1 MKHAIKVLILVVGIV
16 SLQTPFAFSLDRSN
30 ELQSDSG
37 NRMVLSAFYSKSP
50 EYQGKSIYKSKFN
63 LYDNRGAGISTL
75 QVRDDFDGILIG
87 LNEYRIFAPY
97 GLQEVTLSS
106 NMSTASR
113 NVAVQSIYDQAIKA
127 KKWIES
133 LSCNY
138 RVTAGNEEIV
148 NQVWDYDQEEWS
160 NQSSDVSSSVKSLQ
174 GLPGIGG
181 TSAWWGPNGSGW
193 SEEWFSNG
201 VSVNFPS
208 IDLANLVEGEST
220 ESLIET
226 HIYVDKNEFPAEFGQ
241 GGNRLVSL
249 NINCTNSWQ
258 SSWRLRV
265 SKLFYLD
272 ILSAKVDP
280 QLTLPK
286 TSTVPIWEKA
296 IQLNIT
302 SDSPSN
308 IVITSTKPDTCV
320 VLGSGVLLKKIGICP
335 IKISQQTNEDFK
347 AKQLIYKLEITSA
360 LICIKGNITKKVAGA
375 NAKCPAGYSR
385 K

>member
-1 MKHAIKVLILVVGIV
+1 MKKLIKTLIFILVFLTAQIPLASG
-16 SLQTPFAFSLDRSN
+16 LDRSS
-30 ELQSDSG
+30 ELRSDSG
-37 NRMVLSAFYSKSP
+37 NRFVLSAFYSDSP
-50 EYQGKSIYKSKFN
+50 EYQGKTIYKSKFN
-63 LYDNRGAGISTL
+63 FYDNRGAGISTL
-75 QVRDDFDGILIG
+75 QVRDDFDGILVG
-87 LNEYRIFAPY
+87 LNEYSIFAPY
-97 GLQEVTLSS
+97 GLQEITISS

-113 NVAVQSIYDQAIKA
+113 NAAVQSIYDQAIRA

-138 RVTAGNEEIV
+138 RVIAGNEEIV
-148 NQVWDYDQEEWS
+148 NQIWDYDQEEWS
-160 NQSSDVSSSVKSLQ
+160 NQSGDMSSSIKSLQ

-181 TSAWWGPNGSGW
+181 TSSWWGPNGSGW

-226 HIYVDKNEFPAEFGQ
+226 HIYIDRNEFPAEFGQ
-241 GGNRLVSL
+241 DGNRLVSL

-280 QLTLPK
+280 QITLPK
-286 TSTVPIWEKA
+286 TFTVPISEKA

-308 IVITSTKPDTCV
+308 IAITSTKPDTCV
-320 VLGSGVLLKKIGICP
+320 VLGSGVLLKKIGVCP
-335 IKISQQTNEDFK
+335 IKISQKSNEDFN
-347 AKQLIYKLEITSA
+347 AKEVIYKLEITSA
-360 LICIKGNITKKVAGA
+360 LICIKGNLTKKVTGA